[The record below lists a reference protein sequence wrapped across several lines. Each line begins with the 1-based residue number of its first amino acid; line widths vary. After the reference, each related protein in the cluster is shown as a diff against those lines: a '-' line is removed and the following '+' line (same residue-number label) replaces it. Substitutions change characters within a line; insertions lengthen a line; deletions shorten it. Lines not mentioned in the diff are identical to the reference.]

1 MVIFNLRRGMRLKN
15 VFEPDYY
22 FAEAFSVSPSFLL
35 SRGIGV
41 LILDIDN
48 TLVTYADAYPTEAVT
63 KWINAMKQGGVRLA
77 IASNNHGKRVDT
89 FAESLDV
96 FTVSDSNKPSRKA
109 VDVICRRFSITPDK
123 AAVIGDQIFTDV
135 LCANRAGA
143 VAILVKPL
151 PYRENLFFKFKRLLE
166 KPIIK
171 KFKHKHPDKCFAK
184 GENEK

>member
-1 MVIFNLRRGMRLKN
+1 MKSA
-15 VFEPDYY
+15 FEPDY
-22 FAEAFSVSPSFLL
+22 FFENAFMVSPSFLL
-35 SRGIGV
+35 SRGIDV

-48 TLVTYADAYPTEAVT
+48 TLVTYADAYPTDQVKE
-63 KWINAMKQGGVRLA
+63 WINNLKRAGIRLA

-89 FAESLDV
+89 FSESIDV
-96 FTVSDSNKPSRKA
+96 FTVSDSGKPSRKA
-109 VDVICRRFSITPDK
+109 VDIICRRFNASPRKT
-123 AAVIGDQIFTDV
+123 AVIGDQIFTDV

-143 VAILVKPL
+143 AALLVKPL

-171 KFKHKHPDKCFAK
+171 KFKLKHPDKCFMK